1 VLQGAPVV
9 TQDLDVVHSRDPDN
23 LQRLLMLGAIGDPA
37 CDYAQLLPETVEM
50 EAGPGATVRVLE
62 LGALIRL
69 TEQTATEKDRATLP
83 VLRRTLEERQNR
95 G

>member
-1 VLQGAPVV
+1 
-9 TQDLDVVHSRDPDN
+9 
-23 LQRLLMLGAIGDPA
+23 
-37 CDYAQLLPETVEM
+37 M